1 MNPEFQRNLWLE
13 CTQPRLVS
21 AFAALGALL
30 ALAWLLNGRGLGIV
44 TANAG
49 LGCFVLFTLAW
60 GAHLTGESLIQELR
74 SRSWDQQRM
83 SALGPWPMTWGK
95 LLGAPAAAWICGGL
109 CVLVYLLSIEVTA
122 DAGWT
127 LLMLGAAAIGLH
139 AFALIGALLLAQR
152 GHQAGAPMSLRIAGG
167 LAALLLANAILN
179 RPDTHVRW
187 FGQDYPALAFS
198 ACVVAALAA
207 WVVFGSY
214 RLMCEELKVRT
225 LPWAL
230 AGFIGFLAALATGS
244 VVSLTDS
251 PALISGTLAKA
262 GFVCALLAA
271 YLCAFVFA
279 PDPMLP
285 RRLLGY
291 AQRAQWRRVAE
302 ESPLWGVGLLYA
314 IGLALV
320 LALNGHPNIA
330 LPGSLSRFN
339 GDAGPLLLFATRDL
353 LVFFGIACRAP
364 RRGVEGSQLIYLA
377 LAYWL
382 LPAIAHLAGA
392 HSLAGLLRPQTGE
405 SLTAC
410 VVLLPQVIVAGLWTR
425 RAWAGRMA

>member
-30 ALAWLLNGRGLGIV
+30 ALVWLVSARSFGPS
-44 TANAG
+44 TAIAA
-49 LGCFVLFTLAW
+49 LACFAIFTLAW
-60 GAHLTGESLIQELR
+60 GAHLTAESHIQELR
-74 SRSWDQQRM
+74 SRTWDQQRM
-83 SALGPWPMTWGK
+83 SALGPWPMLWGK
-95 LLGAPAAAWICGGL
+95 LLGAPAAAWACGGV

-127 LLMLGAAAIGLH
+127 LLMLAAAALGLH

-167 LAALLLANAILN
+167 LAALLLARSIID
-179 RPDTHVRW
+179 RPSSSVRW
-187 FGQDYPALAFS
+187 FGQDYPPLPFT
-198 ACVVAALAA
+198 ACLIAALAA
-207 WVVFGSY
+207 WLVFGSY

-225 LPWAL
+225 VPWAL
-230 AGFIGFLAALATGS
+230 AGFIGFLAALGTGS

-251 PALISGTLAKA
+251 PTLISGTLAKT

-302 ESPLWGVGLLYA
+302 ESPLWLVSLVYALGLGLLL
-314 IGLALV
+314 GLD
-320 LALNGHPNIA
+320 GGQSIA
-330 LPGSLSRFN
+330 LPGHWSRFN
-339 GDAGPLLLFATRDL
+339 GDAGPLLLFAARDL

-410 VVLLPQVIVAGLWTR
+410 AVLLPQVIVAGLWTR